1 MDFINQNPI
10 FPRNA
15 RKNVGSLYNISCKT
29 TTKILSEFI
38 NSRKSRNRR
47 SVQKVRRYLR
57 KHLPAMILTKL
68 ISSIIPAASDR
79 WRFSCVSAKD
89 LINCT
94 QHPECGLVYH
104 KLDTIIRLLFSEDI
118 DTLTINMKAVQINSY
133 RHVITSL
140 DSVFNKEPRRLF
152 PLLTSLVISGGSVHS
167 DCLVNNIED
176 LAKTIKKSC
185 SKLQNLHFPISSNEV
200 FLSVSDIQN
209 LRAFITDRTKHFNKE
224 GLYHLCHPESE
235 SRKSLKKLHI
245 GVFKH
250 NKFEKQDVA
259 VFFKCMNLLEDFTML
274 DRDRMLVKVD
284 GSNTPGNKVLVY
296 SVFKKTIRDCEDDNE
311 LFVSN
316 MREMSV
322 VDRSLKP
329 HYLLESA
336 PHLTRLTM
344 DWQQELCFP
353 PFNRYKSDWFSEMI
367 RSNSWVMLATRLTK
381 LDITF
386 PSSHS
391 INSYSLTLGDFT
403 QLMSHLHNLIQLRL
417 DGAGQGGPVPL
428 IPILK

>member
-15 RKNVGSLYNISCKT
+15 RKNVGSLYNISCRT

-57 KHLPAMILTKL
+57 KHLHAMILTKL

-118 DTLTINMKAVQINSY
+118 DTLTINLKAVQINSY

-167 DCLVNNIED
+167 DCLVNNI
-176 LAKTIKKSC
+176 
-185 SKLQNLHFPISSNEV
+185 
-200 FLSVSDIQN
+200 
-209 LRAFITDRTKHFNKE
+209 
-224 GLYHLCHPESE
+224 
-235 SRKSLKKLHI
+235 
-245 GVFKH
+245 
-250 NKFEKQDVA
+250 
-259 VFFKCMNLLEDFTML
+259 
-274 DRDRMLVKVD
+274 
-284 GSNTPGNKVLVY
+284 
-296 SVFKKTIRDCEDDNE
+296 
-311 LFVSN
+311 
-316 MREMSV
+316 
-322 VDRSLKP
+322 
-329 HYLLESA
+329 
-336 PHLTRLTM
+336 
-344 DWQQELCFP
+344 
-353 PFNRYKSDWFSEMI
+353 
-367 RSNSWVMLATRLTK
+367 
-381 LDITF
+381 
-386 PSSHS
+386 
-391 INSYSLTLGDFT
+391 
-403 QLMSHLHNLIQLRL
+403 
-417 DGAGQGGPVPL
+417 
-428 IPILK
+428 

>member
-1 MDFINQNPI
+1 M
-10 FPRNA
+10 
-15 RKNVGSLYNISCKT
+15 
-29 TTKILSEFI
+29 
-38 NSRKSRNRR
+38 
-47 SVQKVRRYLR
+47 
-57 KHLPAMILTKL
+57 
-68 ISSIIPAASDR
+68 
-79 WRFSCVSAKD
+79 
-89 LINCT
+89 
-94 QHPECGLVYH
+94 
-104 KLDTIIRLLFSEDI
+104 
-118 DTLTINMKAVQINSY
+118 
-133 RHVITSL
+133 
-140 DSVFNKEPRRLF
+140 
-152 PLLTSLVISGGSVHS
+152 
-167 DCLVNNIED
+167 
-176 LAKTIKKSC
+176 
-185 SKLQNLHFPISSNEV
+185 
-200 FLSVSDIQN
+200 
-209 LRAFITDRTKHFNKE
+209 
-224 GLYHLCHPESE
+224 
-235 SRKSLKKLHI
+235 
-245 GVFKH
+245 FKH

-428 IPILK
+428 IPILKWVL